1 MIPNILISL
10 LLGANAVPAPTRAEE
25 MAENRLRFLASS
37 LDMPV
42 NIIEKE
48 NTLGL
53 LLTDLA
59 DQASGADADKDPS
72 KKVTIVLHLA
82 GFGEEAG
89 GRFEPEVFQVRFATP
104 LRGIPLRDALSMI
117 CEQLPGVGGFVVRKG
132 YIELAPCDRLRKE
145 LNHPYG
151 LNHDFTGLVVRIYEN
166 VTAETALK
174 HLGEK
179 YNRTIALSSLAEK
192 QLKTTISA
200 RLVNVPFETAVETLA
215 DMVDL
220 KVVRKKN
227 VLTLTT
233 REQAAELNAEEEKRL
248 NSEKKYFQE
257 HPQKPMPIS
266 FPNPFRPGFNIFL
279 PKDSWVNQPH

>member
-1 MIPNILISL
+1 MIANILISL
-10 LLGANAVPAPTRAEE
+10 LLGANAVPAPTPAEE
-25 MAENRLRFLASS
+25 VAEIQLRFLASS
-37 LDMPV
+37 LDTPV
-42 NIIEKE
+42 NIREKE

-59 DQASGADADKDPS
+59 DQASDGKDP
-72 KKVTIVLHLA
+72 KKKLTLSLHWAEFAL
-82 GFGEEAG
+82 EAG
-89 GRFEPEVFQVRFATP
+89 GRFEPEVFQIRFATP
-104 LRGIPLRDALSMI
+104 LQGIPLRNVLALI

-132 YIELAPCDRLRKE
+132 YIELAPCDKLRKE

-166 VTAETALK
+166 VTAETAFK

-179 YNRTIALSSLAEK
+179 YNRTIALSGLAEK
-192 QLKTTISA
+192 PLKTTISA

-227 VLTLTT
+227 VLIVTT
-233 REQAAELNAEEEKRL
+233 REQAADLSAEEEKRL
-248 NSEKKYFQE
+248 NGEKKFFQE
-257 HPQKPMPIS
+257 HPPKPVPVSSPGLPYIH
-266 FPNPFRPGFNIFL
+266 GFNILL
-279 PKDSWVNQPH
+279 PKDSWVKRLH